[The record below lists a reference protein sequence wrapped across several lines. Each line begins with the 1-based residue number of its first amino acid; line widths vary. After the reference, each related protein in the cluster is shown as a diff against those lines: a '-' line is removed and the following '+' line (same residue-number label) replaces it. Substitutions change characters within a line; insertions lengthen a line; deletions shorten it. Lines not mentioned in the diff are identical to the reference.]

1 MRYATTSGMVVAAIC
16 IGEAVAGP
24 AHAHLHQRAQKEKK
38 E

>member
-1 MRYATTSGMVVAAIC
+1 MRYSTTSIVLAAMT

-24 AHAHLHQRAQKEKK
+24 AHAHLHRKVHEKK